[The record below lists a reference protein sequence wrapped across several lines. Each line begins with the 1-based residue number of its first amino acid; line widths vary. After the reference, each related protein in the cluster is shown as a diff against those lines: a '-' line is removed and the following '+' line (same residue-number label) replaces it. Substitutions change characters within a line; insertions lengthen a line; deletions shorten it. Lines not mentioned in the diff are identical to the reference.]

1 MLSGTCRITTED
13 QNGKAEVADIPLSGN
28 EVILLF
34 CNEANRNSALDAA
47 YGSAAGTQAKLAVL
61 KKLWKVC
68 CALPDSWHTPI
79 TCCQTD

>member
-1 MLSGTCRITTED
+1 VLSGTCRITTED

-34 CNEANRNSALDAA
+34 CNEAN
-47 YGSAAGTQAKLAVL
+47 SAAGTQAKLAVL